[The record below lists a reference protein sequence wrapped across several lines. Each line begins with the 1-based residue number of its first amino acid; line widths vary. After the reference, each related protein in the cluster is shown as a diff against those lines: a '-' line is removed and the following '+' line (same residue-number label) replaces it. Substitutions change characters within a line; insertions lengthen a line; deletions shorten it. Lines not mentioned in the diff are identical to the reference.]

1 MCAGTRRNNASRAR
15 NHTDTAGPFYA
26 VAFCCLH
33 ALCPR
38 PFKRTMP
45 FY

>member
-1 MCAGTRRNNASRAR
+1 MCVALHRNNASRAR
-15 NHTDTAGPFYA
+15 NRTDTAGPFCA

-33 ALCPR
+33 AMCLR
-38 PFKRTMP
+38 PFKWTMP